1 MQVPISTNP
10 VLPTPGESGLLL
22 ESVQIRISI
31 DPEPRN
37 VKRAM
42 EVCHRM
48 LHIDDPDG
56 QSNKECWCGMSRVL
70 REEVA
75 T

>member
-22 ESVQIRISI
+22 ESVQIRITI

-42 EVCHRM
+42 EVRQN
-48 LHIDDPDG
+48 ISAPDPD
-56 QSNKECWCGMSRVL
+56 
-70 REEVA
+70 A
-75 T
+75 